1 MQAPS
6 VKVAWKVMLVQGI
19 YLAVIGLLWIFLTQ
33 TIVAPTFASFTA
45 QSWSDFLASNPKP
58 AELLTIVTKVAGA
71 WVFVIAFL
79 TILIAWKSY
88 SKAEK
93 WSWYAFLVTGIIGWG
108 SSLTYHTIIGWDL
121 MTLVMCIV
129 GVILFVIG
137 IVLPAKAIL
146 GRSSGHPSKDNLEV

>member
-33 TIVAPTFASFTA
+33 TIVAPIFASFTA
-45 QSWSDFLASNPKP
+45 QSWSNFLASNPKP

-79 TILIAWKSY
+79 TILC
-88 SKAEK
+88 
-93 WSWYAFLVTGIIGWG
+93 T
-108 SSLTYHTIIGWDL
+108 
-121 MTLVMCIV
+121 MQPM
-129 GVILFVIG
+129 
-137 IVLPAKAIL
+137 
-146 GRSSGHPSKDNLEV
+146 R